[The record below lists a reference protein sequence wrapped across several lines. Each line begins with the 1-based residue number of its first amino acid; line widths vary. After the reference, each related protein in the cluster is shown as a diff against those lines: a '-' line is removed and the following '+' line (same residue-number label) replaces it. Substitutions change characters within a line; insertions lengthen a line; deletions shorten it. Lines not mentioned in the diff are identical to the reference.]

1 VGRSFK
7 DIFLLVFPLT
17 GLLFGGMLYYLFN
30 LNQSGT
36 SGLMMAVAL
45 GFACGIVFGVGIGYL
60 VRSNEIELPMDP
72 SVDIFTRLQLLLLS
86 MGYRLDNQFQKVIT
100 FEPTMRAGILSD
112 RIRVEL
118 LQGMIKI
125 GGPVYHLEKIREKLG
140 V

>member
-1 VGRSFK
+1 
-7 DIFLLVFPLT
+7 
-17 GLLFGGMLYYLFN
+17 
-30 LNQSGT
+30 
-36 SGLMMAVAL
+36 MAVGL
-45 GFACGIVFGVGIGYL
+45 GFMCGMVFGTGIGYL
-60 VRSNEIELPMDP
+60 VRSTEVEVPVDP

-100 FEPTMRAGILSD
+100 FEPTMRAGIFSD

-125 GGPVYHLEKIREKLG
+125 GGPVYHLEKIRTKLG